1 MREPQTEFGREL
13 RKLRRE
19 GEVRYSQAQLANL
32 AGVTASYIS
41 QLEIGTK
48 IPTARVIRQLSPH
61 LGVTSNHLLSKIGM
75 VEMDL
80 ASTLATHRDRVR
92 VVLPTL
98 PDQEKEELAN
108 YLTYLEFK
116 ASVLG

>member
-1 MREPQTEFGREL
+1 MKEPQTEFGREL

-19 GEVRYSQAQLANL
+19 EQRWTQARLAEC
-32 AGVTASYIS
+32 AGISAAYVS
-41 QLEIGTK
+41 QLETGDKPPTK
-48 IPTARVIRQLSPH
+48 HIIRTLSGC
-61 LGVTSNHLLSKIGM
+61 LGVLPNRLFRTISM

-92 VVLPTL
+92 AALPNL
-98 PDQEKEELAN
+98 PDQEKEEVAN

-116 ASVLG
+116 ASALG

>member
-1 MREPQTEFGREL
+1 MKEPKTEFGREL
-13 RKLRRE
+13 RRLRHE
-19 GEVRYSQAQLANL
+19 GAVRYSQARLADL

-41 QLEIGTK
+41 QLEIGTRT
-48 IPTARVIRQLSPH
+48 PTPRVIHRLSRH
-61 LGVTSNHLLSKIGM
+61 LGVAPNHLFSKIGM

-80 ASTLATHRDRVR
+80 ASTLASHRDRVR
-92 VVLPTL
+92 VALPTL

-116 ASVLG
+116 ASALG